1 VSIVAALIELPGA
14 AWPAVFGTAIALVAW
29 LEIRH

>member
-1 VSIVAALIELPGA
+1 VSVFAALVELPGA

-29 LEIRH
+29 LELHR